1 MICELVAKLPCV
13 KNHCLKK
20 PLLRSVKSVDK
31 LDLIKSSEAN
41 HKTELRTILEENGR
55 QINLKGQRKSRRHS
69 DVVERNGALVTRL
82 SGNYYSAKVMKPLH
96 LKGQMKYL
104 KRYDMVLFVCSPM

>member
-1 MICELVAKLPCV
+1 M

-31 LDLIKSSEAN
+31 FDLIKPHEVN
-41 HKTELRTILEENGR
+41 HKMELRTILEENGR
-55 QINLKGQRKSRRHS
+55 QISLTGHRKSRRHS
-69 DVVERNGALVTRL
+69 DVTRL
-82 SGNYYSAKVMKPLH
+82 CGNDYSAKVMKPLH

>member
-13 KNHCLKK
+13 KNHCLTK

-31 LDLIKSSEAN
+31 LDLIKPSEAN

-55 QINLKGQRKSRRHS
+55 QINLKDQRKSRRHS
-69 DVVERNGALVTRL
+69 DIVERNGALVTIL
-82 SGNYYSAKVMKPLH
+82 SGNDYSAKVMKPLH

>member
-1 MICELVAKLPCV
+1 M

-31 LDLIKSSEAN
+31 LDLIKPNEAN
-41 HKTELRTILEENGR
+41 HKMELRTILEENGR
-55 QINLKGQRKSRRHS
+55 QISLTGHRKSRRHS
-69 DVVERNGALVTRL
+69 DVERNGALMTRMC
-82 SGNYYSAKVMKPLH
+82 GNDYSAKVMKPLH

-104 KRYDMVLFVCSPM
+104 KKYDMVLFVCSPM